1 MKHRI
6 QFLLLTI
13 LLAGLSISSCD
24 KNETEPEIREL
35 IGNWTWTASCG
46 GFSGACSY
54 PDKENYKSI
63 QITKDKFIEK
73 TNGTITVETFY
84 EITNSRISDTNY
96 PYEVDYELTLENGSV
111 LEMTLFKKLNKLAI
125 GNNMFIDYYEGR

>member
-6 QFLLLTI
+6 QFSLLTI
-13 LLAGLSISSCD
+13 VLIGSVISSCD
-24 KNETEPEIREL
+24 KNEEEPKIREL
-35 IGNWTWTASCG
+35 FGNWTWTASCG

-73 TNGTITVETFY
+73 TNGTITIDMSY
-84 EITNSRISDTNY
+84 EITNTRTSETNY
-96 PYEVDYELTLENGSV
+96 PYEVDYELMLEDGSV
-111 LEMTLFKKLNKLAI
+111 MQMTLFKKLSKLAI
-125 GNNMFIDYYEGR
+125 GNNMFIDYYE